1 MRIMMSDKRRIGNND
16 LKVDAVGLGCMVF
29 SHASG
34 APMESRE
41 AISMIRKAYDF
52 GYDFFDTAECYIGT
66 NTDGS
71 ISINEEPV
79 GKALK
84 DIRNHVV
91 IASKFGVPHS
101 SAGLIQDLSWI
112 PDRKR

>member
-1 MRIMMSDKRRIGNND
+1 MRIMMSDKRRIGNSD
-16 LKVDAVGLGCMVF
+16 LKVNAVGLGCMGF